1 MHVTEV
7 IKKPVLTEK
16 SYLGHADGIYTF
28 LVDRRANKVQI
39 KKTFEEIFEVK
50 VANVRTVNYR
60 GEVKNL
66 GRTRNQSKKTPAK
79 VKFNSGSYKKAIITL
94 KDGQKLDILN
104 DL

>member
-16 SYLGHADGIYTF
+16 TYIGHANGVYTF
-28 LVDRRANKVQI
+28 LVDVRANKTQI

-50 VANVRTVNYR
+50 VENVRTLRYDGKEKRV
-60 GEVKNL
+60 G
-66 GRTRNQSKKTPAK
+66 
-79 VKFNSGSYKKAIITL
+79 KFTGTTNRYKKAVITL
-94 KDGQKLDILN
+94 KDGEQLDILN

>member
-1 MHVTEV
+1 MHLTEV

-16 SYLGHADGIYTF
+16 SFVGHADGVYTF

-50 VANVRTVNYR
+50 VESVRTMNYSGKDKR
-60 GEVKNL
+60 MGKFVGK
-66 GRTRNQSKKTPAK
+66 TNQ
-79 VKFNSGSYKKAIITL
+79 YKKAIITL
-94 KDGQKLDILN
+94 KDGESLDVLS

>member
-16 SYLGHADGIYTF
+16 TYLGHADGTYTF
-28 LVDRRANKVQI
+28 IVDRRANKTQI

-50 VANVRTVNYR
+50 VKSVRTLNYDGKAKR
-60 GEVKNL
+60 L
-66 GRTRNQSKKTPAK
+66 GRFEGKT
-79 VKFNSGSYKKAIITL
+79 NNYKKAVITL
-94 KDGQKLDILN
+94 KDGEQLDILN